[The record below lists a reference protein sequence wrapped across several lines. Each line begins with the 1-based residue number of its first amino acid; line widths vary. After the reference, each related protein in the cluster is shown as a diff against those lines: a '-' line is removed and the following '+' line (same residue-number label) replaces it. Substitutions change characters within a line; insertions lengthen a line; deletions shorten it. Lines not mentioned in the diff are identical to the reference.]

1 MNLMNTKSRAL
12 CALLVLSG
20 SLLAAPAATT
30 AAAPAAKPAA
40 AAPATKAKA
49 EKPATLRARGEVVSV
64 DAVANTLTVK
74 GKKADETFAV
84 AATAKIKKGKTE
96 IKLGDIAAGDK
107 VSVSYTKDG
116 GAMTATAVRVAPA
129 KAAAVPASV
138 KK

>member
-1 MNLMNTKSRAL
+1 MNTKSRAL

-30 AAAPAAKPAA
+30 SAAATTAKPAA
-40 AAPATKAKA
+40 AAPTAKVKA
-49 EKPATLRARGEVVSV
+49 EKPAAMHARGEVVSV

-74 GKKADETFAV
+74 GKKADETFTV

-96 IKLGDIAAGDK
+96 IKLGDILAGDK
-107 VSVSYTKDG
+107 VSVTYLKDSG
-116 GAMTATAVRVAPA
+116 VMTASAVKVMPA
-129 KAAAVPASV
+129 KAASAPAAV